1 MGKATGN
8 PRGRPKGAPNKASA
22 AREAEIKSSGLTPL
36 DFMLGI
42 LRDTDADQAQRFEA
56 AKHAA
61 PYVHPK
67 LNSVAMQASINA
79 RVVDISDNDLAD
91 IALGGGAGA
100 AEEAGSPH

>member
-8 PRGRPKGAPNKASA
+8 PRGRPKGAPNRATA
-22 AREAEIKSSGLTPL
+22 AKEAEIKSSGLTPL

-42 LRDTDADQAQRFEA
+42 LRDTEADQAQRFEA

-67 LNSVAMQASINA
+67 LNSVAMQANINS
-79 RVVDISDNDLAD
+79 RVVDISDNELAN

-100 AEEAGSPH
+100 SEAADSAH